1 MDVVLVAVQDDVV
14 KVEEED
20 VEVVVCLDLDTLE
33 RWMMVLGVLV
43 VLGWN
48 AFRCCKGREM
58 AGGVLF
64 SSTTTAAASWM

>member
-33 RWMMVLGVLV
+33 RRMKCNGLECIPLQGVEGEL
-43 VLGWN
+43 
-48 AFRCCKGREM
+48 
-58 AGGVLF
+58 VLF
-64 SSTTTAAASWM
+64 SSTAAASWV